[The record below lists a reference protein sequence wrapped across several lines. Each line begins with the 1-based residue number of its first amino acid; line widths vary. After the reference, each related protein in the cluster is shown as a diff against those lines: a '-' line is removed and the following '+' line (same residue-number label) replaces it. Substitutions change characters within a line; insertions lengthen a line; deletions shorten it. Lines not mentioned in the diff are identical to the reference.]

1 MRSLIVIILLLMSSC
16 LCAQNRPTF
25 EQAWKDAQNDDPN
38 ACLWV
43 GYFYLQGEGV
53 TCNYTEAIKWLK
65 KAADNG
71 NTNSY
76 GWLGKCYFTKVS
88 HPCL

>member
-25 EQAWKDAQNDDPN
+25 EQAWKDAQNNDPN

-53 TCNYTEAIKWLK
+53 TCN
-65 KAADNG
+65 
-71 NTNSY
+71 
-76 GWLGKCYFTKVS
+76 
-88 HPCL
+88 